1 MSRWTYLLGVVAI
14 TSGGVGGLQAANP
27 PAPAPAPTQNTS
39 SVADLKDYKG
49 RDVVLAMCMPC
60 HSAAVIT
67 ASHRSRAGWDQTITK
82 MQKQNGMWQ
91 IPEEIRTQ
99 LLDYLEATQPPSD
112 PGLEK
117 ARETPWANPLY
128 RPNPL
133 W

>member
-1 MSRWTYLLGVVAI
+1 MSRWTRLSTAVVVATAGI
-14 TSGGVGGLQAANP
+14 FQLSAGGPPPTAA
-27 PAPAPAPTQNTS
+27 AGNTS
-39 SVADLKDYKG
+39 AFEELKAGKG
-49 RDVVLAMCMPC
+49 RELVLSMCMPC

-91 IPEEIRTQ
+91 IPPELRTQ
-99 LLDYLEATQPPSD
+99 ILDYLEVTQPPSD

-128 RPNPL
+128 RPNPI

>member
-1 MSRWTYLLGVVAI
+1 MKRPTYLVTAAFLASAI
-14 TSGGVGGLQAANP
+14 LFQLQAGDAP
-27 PAPAPAPTQNTS
+27 PSAPAGNTS
-39 SVADLKDYKG
+39 AFEQLKEGTG

-60 HSAAVIT
+60 HSTAVIT

-91 IPEEIRTQ
+91 IPAELRTQ
-99 LLDYLEATQPPSD
+99 ILDYLEVTQPPSD

-128 RPNPL
+128 RPNPM

>member
-1 MSRWTYLLGVVAI
+1 MSRWKPLVGAVAVA
-14 TSGGVGGLQAANP
+14 TVGLFYARAASAPTP
-27 PAPAPAPTQNTS
+27 PPTQNIN
-39 SVADLKDYKG
+39 SVADLKDHKG

-67 ASHRSRAGWDQTITK
+67 ASHRNRAGWDQTITK
-82 MQKQNGMWQ
+82 MQKQNGMWA
-91 IPEEIRTQ
+91 IPDEIRTQ

>member
-1 MSRWTYLLGVVAI
+1 MNRWIQVLGTLALASA
-14 TSGGVGGLQAANP
+14 TLFPAQAGDAP
-27 PAPAPAPTQNTS
+27 PPSIQNTS
-39 SVADLKDYKG
+39 SVAELKDHKG

-82 MQKQNGMWQ
+82 MQKQNGMWA
-91 IPEEIRTQ
+91 IPAEIRTQ

-128 RPNPL
+128 RPNPI

>member
-1 MSRWTYLLGVVAI
+1 MKRPACLLAAALLASAGIYEA
-14 TSGGVGGLQAANP
+14 QAGDAP
-27 PAPAPAPTQNTS
+27 PSAAAGNTS
-39 SVADLKDYKG
+39 AFGELKEGNG

-60 HSAAVIT
+60 HSAAVIV

-82 MQKQNGMWQ
+82 MQKQNGMWPIPAEVRGQ
-91 IPEEIRTQ
+91 I
-99 LLDYLEATQPPSD
+99 LDYLEVTQPPSD